1 MNGWA
6 LSRRILPIFSNIL
19 SRSIHTSSV
28 CCRIQAGRVRGSKM
42 RNKPISYEVAFKP
55 DDIQH
60 KKGWLSFNTGNLH
73 GEKNAHQM
81 AYEDMFI
88 RQFMVG
94 TFYRLLKS
102 EIVIKRRLN
111 ILDISMFVSPMI
123 RPEKCH
129 FLKSYS
135 EEFLGRLLQYN
146 VKLNL
151 LVASDD
157 DMIYKYV

>member
-1 MNGWA
+1 M
-6 LSRRILPIFSNIL
+6 PVFSNTFR
-19 SRSIHTSSV
+19 RSIHTSSIF
-28 CCRIQAGRVRGSKM
+28 CRIQAGRIRGSKM
-42 RNKPISYEVAFKP
+42 RNKPVSYEAAFP
-55 DDIQH
+55 PEDIQH
-60 KKGWLSFNTGNLH
+60 KKGWLSFNTSNLH

-88 RQFMVG
+88 RKFLVG

-111 ILDISMFVSPMI
+111 ILDISVFVSPML

-129 FLKSYS
+129 YLTSYS
-135 EEFLGRLLQYN
+135 EEFLGRLLRYN

-157 DMIYKYV
+157 DMIHKYV